1 MIRRTSLLV
10 ILGTVLA
17 VAFLVAGAM
26 VGLLATSTPVTPVQ
40 SDAAV
45 GSSPTP
51 APTPTRTEPSMPPVS
66 PAPSPASSPMPS
78 LPPGEIP
85 ILYYHRVQAPPP
97 NFATWSRDR
106 QRTFLMYDTLPAAF
120 RAQLDWLIG
129 HGYTTILPR
138 DLAAHWDLGQILPAK
153 SVILSFDDGSPTW
166 VTRVLPALRQRGMVA
181 EFYLTLTA
189 IAQHEIRWS
198 DVQRLADAG
207 NGIGAHDV
215 HHVQLAGIP
224 GGRPAT
230 PAVIWR
236 EITAV
241 RSVIR
246 AHVGTTPDSMA
257 FVGGGYD
264 ATLLALVKKAGY
276 TTARSI
282 NRGIEQSVAHRFLL
296 RVVRIGARDDVID
309 PLTGTLVTG
318 LPTFTARMQGVSD
331 KRH

>member
-1 MIRRTSLLV
+1 MIRRIPLV
-10 ILGTVLA
+10 AITGALLA
-17 VAFLVAGAM
+17 VAFLVAGALI
-26 VGLLATSTPVTPVQ
+26 GPLATAPPVRPNP
-40 SDAAV
+40 SDAPV

-51 APTPTRTEPSMPPVS
+51 APTPTSTESSMPSVS
-66 PAPSPASSPMPS
+66 AAPSPPSSPPPS
-78 LPPGEIP
+78 LPPGEVP

-97 NFATWSRDR
+97 DFATWSAAR

-189 IAQHEIRWS
+189 IAQQEIRWS

-230 PAVIWR
+230 PAVMWR

-282 NRGIEQSVAHRFLL
+282 DRGIEQSAAHRFRL

-309 PLTGTLVTG
+309 PLTGTLVAG

-331 KRH
+331 KRQ